1 MLRQLPEDLPL
12 FGAFIFALSF
22 AAFGFA
28 GMFAE
33 LALGRPS
40 STSSLGFFFVPIWA
54 ALVAVPG
61 LVLGFIVRA
70 VWRRMKGDDAES
82 HASALLAI
90 LAFAVVASAGAGVL
104 TVVQSEQ
111 EAKPRIRFDGGLLVR
126 EFRADSEL
134 LVRASTALYDSD
146 NDSDR
151 KAEVLSWGSN
161 RSELLIADDSV
172 VLRDTVSGKS
182 AQFRT
187 PALDYITRVDA
198 VPMLAA
204 RGPSLLAIVVSGRA
218 TGRRAIIAVVDENYE
233 VVYEEQVERFWSLC
247 DTPIEVR
254 VGPAKDEYA
263 VVGGRCSNESLMLR
277 RKNAA

>member
-12 FGAFIFALSF
+12 FGAFLFGFSF
-22 AAFGFA
+22 VAFGFA

-33 LALGRPS
+33 IAFGRPS
-40 STSSLGFFFVPIWA
+40 STSSLGFLFVPIWA

-61 LVLGFIVRA
+61 LVVGFIVRA
-70 VWRRMKGDDAES
+70 VWRRAKGDAQS
-82 HASALLAI
+82 RTLALLSI
-90 LAFAVVASAGAGVL
+90 LACAVVASAGAGVL
-104 TVVQSEQ
+104 TVVRHEQ

-126 EFRADSEL
+126 ELRADL
-134 LVRASTALYDSD
+134 QIPVRASTALYDSD
-146 NDSDR
+146 DDSDH
-151 KAEVLSWGSN
+151 KFAVLPWSN
-161 RSELLIADDSV
+161 NQSELLIADDSV
-172 VLRDTVSGKS
+172 VLRDSVSGKS

-204 RGPSLLAIVVSGRA
+204 RGPSLLAIVISGRA

-233 VVYEEQVERFWSLC
+233 VVFEEQVARFWALG
-247 DTPIEVR
+247 DPPIEVR
-254 VGPAKDEYA
+254 VGPAMDEYA
-263 VVGGRCSNESLMLR
+263 VVGPRSNESLIVR